1 MTGAIGAFL
10 LTALVIELTPGP
22 NMAYLALVSALEGR
36 RAGMAATAGV
46 ALGLLLI
53 GLAAALGLAA
63 LINTSPLA
71 FEALRWGGAA
81 YLVWL
86 AIEAWRG
93 SGEVS
98 PGRAVD
104 SGDGAVR
111 HFRRGLVIN
120 LLNPKAGL
128 FFIAVLP
135 QFVTPGAGLIAQ
147 TVWLTVLYVAL
158 ATTIH
163 LLIVIFAGTM
173 NRWFQVPARQQ
184 HARRVFALLL
194 AAVALWFIVSTQ
206 S

>member
-36 RAGMAATAGV
+36 RAGLSATAGV
-46 ALGLLLI
+46 AIGLLVI

-71 FEALRWGGAA
+71 FAILRWGGAA
-81 YLVWL
+81 FLVWL

-93 SGEVS
+93 GGEVS
-98 PGRAVD
+98 PERAVLT
-104 SGDGAVR
+104 DGEAVR

-128 FFIAVLP
+128 FFVAVLP
-135 QFVTPGAGLIAQ
+135 GFVTPGADLVGQ
-147 TVWLTVLYVAL
+147 TVLLTLLYVAL
-158 ATTIH
+158 ATGIH
-163 LLIVIFAGTM
+163 LFIVFSAGTTHQ
-173 NRWFQVPARQQ
+173 WFQDPARQQ
-184 HARRVFALLL
+184 NTRRVFAVLL
-194 AAVALWFIVSTQ
+194 AAVAAWFIFSTR